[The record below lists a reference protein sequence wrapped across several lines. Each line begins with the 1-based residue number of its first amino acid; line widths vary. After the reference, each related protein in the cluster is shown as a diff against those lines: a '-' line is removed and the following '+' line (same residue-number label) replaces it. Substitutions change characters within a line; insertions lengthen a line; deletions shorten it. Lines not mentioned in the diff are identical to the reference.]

1 MSVGLTLLVIVTIL
15 VLLGVCRGVLD
26 KMGLN
31 DRQAL
36 IITGALFVGGLIPD
50 IPLGGEVYVN
60 IGGALIPLAVC
71 VYLIVRAGTAKERVR
86 ALIGALVTGLA
97 VYWLGRFMPDEP
109 EAIAFDPN
117 YIYGLAGGLTA
128 YLLGRSRRGAF
139 VAGVLGAMISDVGA
153 DIYQAVEL
161 RARGVN
167 QALHLGGAG
176 AVDVIV
182 IAGLTGVILAE
193 VVGEIIERV
202 TRGATRD
209 ESREFKDGKI
219 RRRDGE

>member
-117 YIYGLAGGLTA
+117 YIYGLVGGLTA

-139 VAGVLGAMISDVGA
+139 VAGVLGVMGA
-153 DIYQAVEL
+153 DIYQSVEL

-202 TRGATRD
+202 TRGATCD

>member
-86 ALIGALVTGLA
+86 ALIGALITGLA

-139 VAGVLGAMISDVGA
+139 VAGVLGVMGA

>member
-139 VAGVLGAMISDVGA
+139 VAGVLGVVGA

>member
-36 IITGALFVGGLIPD
+36 IIAGALFVGGLIPD

-139 VAGVLGAMISDVGA
+139 VAGVLGVMGA

-202 TRGATRD
+202 TRGSTRD

>member
-1 MSVGLTLLVIVTIL
+1 MSVGLTLLVIVTML

-86 ALIGALVTGLA
+86 ALVGALVTGLA

-139 VAGVLGAMISDVGA
+139 VAGVLGVMGA

>member
-139 VAGVLGAMISDVGA
+139 VAGVLGVMGA
-153 DIYQAVEL
+153 DIYQAIEL

>member
-117 YIYGLAGGLTA
+117 YIYGLVGGLTA

-139 VAGVLGAMISDVGA
+139 VAGVLGVMGA

-202 TRGATRD
+202 TRGTTRD

>member
-109 EAIAFDPN
+109 EASAFDPN
-117 YIYGLAGGLTA
+117 SIYGLAGGLTA

-139 VAGVLGAMISDVGA
+139 VAGVLGVMGA

>member
-1 MSVGLTLLVIVTIL
+1 MSVGLTLLVLVTIL

-117 YIYGLAGGLTA
+117 YIYGLVGGLTA

-139 VAGVLGAMISDVGA
+139 VAGVLGVMGA

>member
-15 VLLGVCRGVLD
+15 VLLGVFRGVLD

-139 VAGVLGAMISDVGA
+139 VAGVLGVMGA

>member
-128 YLLGRSRRGAF
+128 YLLGRLRRGAF
-139 VAGVLGAMISDVGA
+139 VAGVLGVMGA

>member
-15 VLLGVCRGVLD
+15 ILLGVCRGVLD

-139 VAGVLGAMISDVGA
+139 VAGVLGVMGA

>member
-139 VAGVLGAMISDVGA
+139 VAGVLGVMGA

-202 TRGATRD
+202 TRGSTRD

>member
-139 VAGVLGAMISDVGA
+139 VAGVLGVMGA
-153 DIYQAVEL
+153 DIYQSVEL

>member
-117 YIYGLAGGLTA
+117 YIYGLVGGLTA

-139 VAGVLGAMISDVGA
+139 VAGVLGVMGA

-202 TRGATRD
+202 TRVATRD

>member
-139 VAGVLGAMISDVGA
+139 VAGVLGVMGA
-153 DIYQAVEL
+153 DIYQAVEV

>member
-86 ALIGALVTGLA
+86 ALLGALVTGLA

-139 VAGVLGAMISDVGA
+139 VAGVLGVMGA

>member
-31 DRQAL
+31 DRQTL

-117 YIYGLAGGLTA
+117 YIYGLVGGLTA

-139 VAGVLGAMISDVGA
+139 VAGVLGVMGA

>member
-50 IPLGGEVYVN
+50 IPLGGEVYVY

-117 YIYGLAGGLTA
+117 YIYGLVGGLTA

-139 VAGVLGAMISDVGA
+139 VAGVLGVMGA

>member
-139 VAGVLGAMISDVGA
+139 VAGVLGVMGA
-153 DIYQAVEL
+153 DIYQAVQL

-209 ESREFKDGKI
+209 ESREFKGGKI

>member
-117 YIYGLAGGLTA
+117 YIYGLVGGLTA

-139 VAGVLGAMISDVGA
+139 VAGVLGVMGA

-202 TRGATRD
+202 TRGSTRD

>member
-117 YIYGLAGGLTA
+117 YIYGLVGGLTA

-139 VAGVLGAMISDVGA
+139 VAGVLGVMGA

-209 ESREFKDGKI
+209 ESREFKNGKI

>member
-1 MSVGLTLLVIVTIL
+1 MSVGLTLLVVVTIL

-117 YIYGLAGGLTA
+117 YIYGLVGGLTA

-139 VAGVLGAMISDVGA
+139 VAGVLGVMGA

>member
-139 VAGVLGAMISDVGA
+139 VAGVLGVMGA

-182 IAGLTGVILAE
+182 IAGLTGLILAE

>member
-1 MSVGLTLLVIVTIL
+1 MIVTIL

-128 YLLGRSRRGAF
+128 YLLGARGA
-139 VAGVLGAMISDVGA
+139 ARSW
-153 DIYQAVEL
+153 
-161 RARGVN
+161 RACW
-167 QALHLGGAG
+167 A
-176 AVDVIV
+176 
-182 IAGLTGVILAE
+182 
-193 VVGEIIERV
+193 
-202 TRGATRD
+202 
-209 ESREFKDGKI
+209 
-219 RRRDGE
+219 

>member
-50 IPLGGEVYVN
+50 ILLGGEVYVN

-139 VAGVLGAMISDVGA
+139 VAGVLGVMGA

>member
-1 MSVGLTLLVIVTIL
+1 MSVGLTLLVVVTIL

-36 IITGALFVGGLIPD
+36 IITGAMFVGGLIPD
-50 IPLGGEVYVN
+50 IPLGGQVYVN
-60 IGGALIPLAVC
+60 LGGALIPLAIC
-71 VYLIVRAGTAKERVR
+71 VYLLVRAGTGKERAR

-117 YIYGLAGGLTA
+117 YIYGLVGGLTA

-139 VAGVLGAMISDVGA
+139 IAGTLGVMGA

-161 RARGVN
+161 NARGVN

-193 VVGEIIERV
+193 VIGEIIERV
-202 TRGATRD
+202 TRGVVRD
-209 ESREFKDGKI
+209 DSRVFKNGKI

>member
-139 VAGVLGAMISDVGA
+139 VAGVLGVMGA

-161 RARGVN
+161 RVRGVN

>member
-86 ALIGALVTGLA
+86 ALIGALVTGRA

-139 VAGVLGAMISDVGA
+139 VAGVLGVMGA

-219 RRRDGE
+219 RRRDSE

>member
-71 VYLIVRAGTAKERVR
+71 VYLIVRAGTAKERMR

-117 YIYGLAGGLTA
+117 YIYGLVGGLTA

-139 VAGVLGAMISDVGA
+139 VAGVLGVMGA

>member
-139 VAGVLGAMISDVGA
+139 VAGVLGVMGA

-182 IAGLTGVILAE
+182 IAGLTGVILSE

>member
-117 YIYGLAGGLTA
+117 YIYGLVGGLTA

-139 VAGVLGAMISDVGA
+139 VAGVLGVMGA

-182 IAGLTGVILAE
+182 IVGLTGVILAE

>member
-50 IPLGGEVYVN
+50 IPLGDEVYVN

-139 VAGVLGAMISDVGA
+139 VAGVLGVMGA

>member
-97 VYWLGRFMPDEP
+97 VYWMGRFMPDEP

-117 YIYGLAGGLTA
+117 YIYGLVGGLTA

-139 VAGVLGAMISDVGA
+139 VAGVLGVMGA

>member
-117 YIYGLAGGLTA
+117 YIYGLVGGLTA

-139 VAGVLGAMISDVGA
+139 VAGVLGVMGA

-219 RRRDGE
+219 RRRDGK

>member
-97 VYWLGRFMPDEP
+97 VYWLGRLMPDEP

-117 YIYGLAGGLTA
+117 YIYGLVGGLTA

-139 VAGVLGAMISDVGA
+139 VAGVLGVMGA

-202 TRGATRD
+202 TRGANRD

>member
-31 DRQAL
+31 DRQSL

-117 YIYGLAGGLTA
+117 YIYGLVGGLTA

-139 VAGVLGAMISDVGA
+139 VAGVLGVMGA

>member
-117 YIYGLAGGLTA
+117 YIYGLVGGLTA

-139 VAGVLGAMISDVGA
+139 VAGVLGVMGA

-167 QALHLGGAG
+167 QTLHLGGAG